1 MGFDFWNLLRRL
13 QKFGKGESFIRNN
26 AEDYRLSL
34 KLLPAALQKQ
44 DYNLAAHVLVY
55 GLIKASVKK
64 SHNSLKCY
72 GGRKKKQEKE

>member
-1 MGFDFWNLLRRL
+1 
-13 QKFGKGESFIRNN
+13 
-26 AEDYRLSL
+26 LSL
-34 KLLPAALQKQ
+34 KLLSAALQKQ